1 MKSSETISALAK
13 SLANVQKTI
22 KNPPKNGVNP
32 HFNSKYVHLSDG
44 LDTIRTALSAEGIA
58 IIQGTELMEGF
69 IFLNTR
75 LVHSGGEW
83 IESTYPVGS
92 PNDRPQALGS
102 AMTYARRYSIF
113 GMVGV
118 AGDDDDDGNAAEQ
131 AAKDAPQKGRSK
143 AMPKAATPGFTPE
156 ESETVFNAMVA
167 VLNMVENRDELVDWA
182 TENRDHK
189 AKLTPEHNKKI
200 TDHFMEVQKRVASN
214 G

>member
-1 MKSSETISALAK
+1 MKSSEGISALAK
-13 SLANVQKTI
+13 ALATVQKTI

-44 LDTIRTALSAEGIA
+44 LDAIRAALSAEGIA

-75 LVHSGGEW
+75 LIHSGGEW

-118 AGDDDDDGNAAEQ
+118 AGDDDDDGNAAEE
-131 AAKDAPQKGRSK
+131 AASQSPQKGRSR
-143 AMPKAATPGFTPE
+143 AAPRIATPGFTPE
-156 ESETVFNAMVA
+156 ESEKVFNAMTA
-167 VLNMVENRDELVDWA
+167 VLNMVSTREELVDWA
-182 TENRDHK
+182 TDNRDHK

-200 TDHFMEVQKRVASN
+200 TDHFMEVQKRIAGN